1 MAKEKILNSHLYK
14 VDDKNYSFSFS
25 KEKKGK
31 GKLAGITKMG
41 ANGTFNTP
49 VDPSGAEWNTVSNS
63 DEAQAAFNLLVH
75 QKKGDEAL
83 VVADKDTLDTRF
95 NQETKKFANQAALAE
110 ELNEERNISVATDN
124 QKKFSPTY
132 ASYLESRGQK
142 FSANFYTYPLDID
155 PLQDHMKISKYK
167 YKRPSVQGS
176 IGATSTEK
184 TRSYIPKGKEWS
196 GNTMGGNAA
205 KAKEHN
211 KKATVTTKYN
221 INKPGSSMLGSI
233 LDGTVILPMPKV
245 VDTNG
250 AEWGESELN
259 ILGLAAASLAGKFIG
274 GGDKNDPE
282 FKAAKKIAERL
293 KKNPDRTSGFGDVK
307 NAIVAATAAEAS
319 VRATGQTITQDELLA
334 RAQGRVLNPNAELL
348 FQGPVLRDF
357 NFDFLMIARS
367 RQEGAQIRSIIRWFK
382 LGMAPQ
388 FNNSTF
394 LNTPDIF
401 TLEYK
406 RGQGSM
412 DQLNT
417 VNRFSPGGLA
427 LRTIAVDYAP
437 NGYWSAYQDSQPVA
451 LKMSL
456 NFAELRPIYKSDH
469 ERLPE
474 SSVGY

>member
-1 MAKEKILNSHLYK
+1 MAKKEKILSSPASEINGEK
-14 VDDKNYSFSFS
+14 YSFTVS
-25 KEKKGK
+25 KAGK
-31 GKLAGITKMG
+31 GDGKLIGITKMG
-41 ANGTFNTP
+41 ADGTFNTP
-49 VDPSGAEWNTVSNS
+49 VDPSGAEWNTISNS
-63 DEAQAAFNLLVH
+63 DEAKKAFNLQVNH
-75 QKKGDEAL
+75 KDTGDDI

-95 NQETKKFANQAALAE
+95 NQETKKFANRAAAVE
-110 ELNEERNISVATDN
+110 ELNERNNVNVATDA
-124 QKKFSPTY
+124 QRDLAPAY
-132 ASYLESRGQK
+132 ADYKESRGK
-142 FSANFYTYPLDID
+142 KAFAEFYTYPLDID

-176 IGATSTEK
+176 RPATSTDVMSELTK
-184 TRSYIPKGKEWS
+184 SQKKR
-196 GNTMGGNAA
+196 
-205 KAKEHN
+205 KARTGYEPPRKVV
-211 KKATVTTKYN
+211 ATV
-221 INKPGSSMLGSI
+221 NKPGDSMLGSQ
-233 LDGTVILPMPKV
+233 LEGSVILPMPKV

-274 GGDKNDPE
+274 GGDKNDPD
-282 FKAAKKIAERL
+282 FKAAKKIAKKL
-293 KKNPDRTSGFGDVK
+293 KGNPDRTSGFGDVK

-367 RQEGAQIRSIIRWFK
+367 RQEGREIRNIIRWFK

-406 RGQGSM
+406 RGQGKM

-451 LKMSL
+451 LKLSL

-474 SSVGY
+474 NSVGY

>member
-1 MAKEKILNSHLYK
+1 MAERILSSPASEIDGK
-14 VDDKNYSFSFS
+14 KYSFTFS
-25 KEKKGK
+25 KEKKGE
-31 GKLAGITKMG
+31 GKLVGITKMG
-41 ANGTFNTP
+41 ADGTFNTP
-49 VDPSGAEWNTVSNS
+49 VDPSGSEWNTVSNS
-63 DEAQAAFNLLVH
+63 DEAKTAYNLQINH
-75 QKKGDEAL
+75 KDTGDDI

-95 NQETKKFANQAALAE
+95 NQETKKFANRAAAVE
-110 ELNEERNISVATDN
+110 ELNERNNVNVATDA
-124 QKKFSPTY
+124 QRDLAPAY
-132 ASYLESRGQK
+132 ADYKESRGK
-142 FSANFYTYPLDID
+142 KAYAEFYTYPLDID

-176 IGATSTEK
+176 RPATSTEVMSEPSKFQKRRESK
-184 TRSYIPKGKEWS
+184 TGY
-196 GNTMGGNAA
+196 
-205 KAKEHN
+205 KAPRKVV
-211 KKATVTTKYN
+211 ATV
-221 INKPGSSMLGSI
+221 NKPGDSMLGSE
-233 LDGTVILPMPKV
+233 LEGSVILPMPKV

-274 GGDKNDPE
+274 GGDKNDPD
-282 FKAAKKIAERL
+282 FKAAKKIAKRL

-367 RQEGAQIRSIIRWFK
+367 RQEGAEIRRIIKWFK

-406 RGQGSM
+406 RGQGPM

-417 VNRFSPGGLA
+417 VNRFNPGGLA

-456 NFAELRPIYKSDH
+456 NFAELRPIYKGDH

-474 SSVGY
+474 GSVGY

>member
-1 MAKEKILNSHLYK
+1 MAEKIFNSPASEINGEK
-14 VDDKNYSFSFS
+14 YSFSFS

-31 GKLAGITKMG
+31 GKLIGITKMG
-41 ANGTFNTP
+41 ADGTFNTP

-63 DEAQAAFNLLVH
+63 DEAQKAFNLQINH
-75 QKKGDEAL
+75 KDTGDDI
-83 VVADKDTLDTRF
+83 VIADKDTLDTRF
-95 NQETKKFANQAALAE
+95 NQETKKFANQAAAAE
-110 ELNEERNISVATDN
+110 EIDERNNINVATDA
-124 QKKFSPTY
+124 QREFSPQY
-132 ASYLESRGQK
+132 ASYLESRGK
-142 FSANFYTYPLDID
+142 RFSNNFYTYPLDID

-176 IGATSTEK
+176 RPATSTDVMSEPSKFQKRREAK
-184 TRSYIPKGKEWS
+184 TGY
-196 GNTMGGNAA
+196 
-205 KAKEHN
+205 KAPRKVT
-211 KKATVTTKYN
+211 ATV
-221 INKPGSSMLGSI
+221 NKPGDSILGSE
-233 LDGTVILPMPKV
+233 LEGSVILPMPKV

-274 GGDKNDPE
+274 GGDKNDPD
-282 FKAAKKIAERL
+282 FKAAKKIAKRL
-293 KKNPDRTSGFGDVK
+293 KGNPDRTSGFGDVK

-334 RAQGRVLNPNAELL
+334 RASGRVLNPNAELL

-367 RQEGAQIRSIIRWFK
+367 RQEGAEIRRIIKWFK

-451 LKMSL
+451 VKMSL

-474 SSVGY
+474 DSVGY

>member
-1 MAKEKILNSHLYK
+1 MAEKILNSHLYE
-14 VDDKNYSFSFS
+14 VDGKNYSFSFS

-31 GKLAGITKMG
+31 GKLVGITKMG

-110 ELNEERNISVATDN
+110 ELNEQNNINISTEEPSTA
-124 QKKFSPTY
+124 Y
-132 ASYLESRGQK
+132 AAYKQSRGK
-142 FSANFYTYPLDID
+142 KAYAEFYTYPLDID

-176 IGATSTEK
+176 RPATSTDIMSEPSKFQKRREAK
-184 TRSYIPKGKEWS
+184 TGY
-196 GNTMGGNAA
+196 
-205 KAKEHN
+205 KAPRKVV
-211 KKATVTTKYN
+211 ATV
-221 INKPGSSMLGSI
+221 NKPGDSMLGSQ
-233 LDGTVILPMPKV
+233 LEGSVILPMPKV

-259 ILGLAAASLAGKFIG
+259 ILGLAAASVAGNFMG
-274 GGDKNDPE
+274 AMDKNDPD
-282 FKAAKKIAERL
+282 FKAAKRIAKEL

-334 RAQGRVLNPNAELL
+334 RSQGRVLNPNAELL

-406 RGQGSM
+406 RGQGPM

-417 VNRFSPGGLA
+417 VNRFNPGGLA

-451 LKMSL
+451 VKMSL
-456 NFAELRPIYKSDH
+456 NFAELRPIYKGDH

-474 SSVGY
+474 GSVGY

>member
-1 MAKEKILNSHLYK
+1 MAEKITSSPLQEINGEK
-14 VDDKNYSFSFS
+14 YSFTFS
-25 KEKKGK
+25 KERKEK
-31 GKLAGITKMG
+31 GKLIGITKMG
-41 ANGTFNTP
+41 ADGTFNTP

-63 DEAQAAFNLLVH
+63 DEAKTAYNLQINH
-75 QKKGDEAL
+75 KDTGDDI

-95 NQETKKFANQAALAE
+95 NQETKKFANRAAAAE
-110 ELNEERNISVATDN
+110 EIDERNNINVATDA
-124 QKKFSPTY
+124 QREFSPQY
-132 ASYLESRGQK
+132 ASYLESRGK
-142 FSANFYTYPLDID
+142 RFSNNFYTYPLDID

-176 IGATSTEK
+176 RPATSTDVMSEPSKFQKRREAK
-184 TRSYIPKGKEWS
+184 TGY
-196 GNTMGGNAA
+196 
-205 KAKEHN
+205 KAPRKVV
-211 KKATVTTKYN
+211 ATV
-221 INKPGSSMLGSI
+221 NKPGDSMLGSQ
-233 LDGTVILPMPKV
+233 LEGSVILPMPKV

-274 GGDKNDPE
+274 GGDKNDPD
-282 FKAAKKIAERL
+282 FKAAKKIAKEL

-367 RQEGAQIRSIIRWFK
+367 RQEGREIRNIIKWFK

-394 LNTPDIF
+394 LTTPDIF

-406 RGQGSM
+406 RGQGNM

-474 SSVGY
+474 NSVGY

>member
-1 MAKEKILNSHLYK
+1 MAEKKEKIFSSPLKTIGEGDNPPK
-14 VDDKNYSFSFS
+14 YSFTFG
-25 KEKKGK
+25 KTEQGK
-31 GKLAGITKMG
+31 GRLIGINKV
-41 ANGTFNTP
+41 GTDGTVNTP
-49 VDPSGAEWNTVSNS
+49 VDPSGAEWNTISNS
-63 DEAQAAFNLLVH
+63 DEAKSAYNLQINHKDV
-75 QKKGDEAL
+75 GDDI
-83 VVADKDTLDTRF
+83 VIADKDTLDTRF
-95 NQETKKFANQAALAE
+95 NQETKKFANRAAAVE
-110 ELNEERNISVATDN
+110 ELNERNNINIGTEEPSTA
-124 QKKFSPTY
+124 Y
-132 ASYLESRGQK
+132 AAYKQSRGK
-142 FSANFYTYPLDID
+142 KAFAEFYTYPLDID

-176 IGATSTEK
+176 RPATSTDVMSEPSK
-184 TRSYIPKGKEWS
+184 FQKRREARTGY
-196 GNTMGGNAA
+196 
-205 KAKEHN
+205 KAPRKVT
-211 KKATVTTKYN
+211 ATV
-221 INKPGSSMLGSI
+221 NKPGDSMLGSE
-233 LDGTVILPMPKV
+233 LEGTVILPMPKV

-259 ILGLAAASLAGKFIG
+259 ILGLAAASIGSNFISG
-274 GGDKNDPE
+274 IDKNDPE
-282 FKAAKKIAERL
+282 FKAAKKIAQRI

-367 RQEGAQIRSIIRWFK
+367 RQEGREIRNIIRWFK

-451 LKMSL
+451 VKMSL

-474 SSVGY
+474 DSVGY

>member
-1 MAKEKILNSHLYK
+1 M
-14 VDDKNYSFSFS
+14 
-25 KEKKGK
+25 
-31 GKLAGITKMG
+31 
-41 ANGTFNTP
+41 
-49 VDPSGAEWNTVSNS
+49 
-63 DEAQAAFNLLVH
+63 
-75 QKKGDEAL
+75 
-83 VVADKDTLDTRF
+83 
-95 NQETKKFANQAALAE
+95 
-110 ELNEERNISVATDN
+110 
-124 QKKFSPTY
+124 
-132 ASYLESRGQK
+132 
-142 FSANFYTYPLDID
+142 
-155 PLQDHMKISKYK
+155 
-167 YKRPSVQGS
+167 
-176 IGATSTEK
+176 
-184 TRSYIPKGKEWS
+184 
-196 GNTMGGNAA
+196 
-205 KAKEHN
+205 
-211 KKATVTTKYN
+211 
-221 INKPGSSMLGSI
+221 
-233 LDGTVILPMPKV
+233 
-245 VDTNG
+245 
-250 AEWGESELN
+250 
-259 ILGLAAASLAGKFIG
+259 
-274 GGDKNDPE
+274 
-282 FKAAKKIAERL
+282 
-293 KKNPDRTSGFGDVK
+293 TSGFGDVK

-367 RQEGAQIRSIIRWFK
+367 RQEGREIRNIIRWFK

-406 RGQGSM
+406 RGQGKM

-474 SSVGY
+474 NSVGY

>member
-1 MAKEKILNSHLYK
+1 MAEKIFNSPASEINGEK
-14 VDDKNYSFSFS
+14 YSFSFS

-31 GKLAGITKMG
+31 GKLIGITKMG
-41 ANGTFNTP
+41 ADGTFNTP
-49 VDPSGAEWNTVSNS
+49 VDPSGSEWNTVSNS
-63 DEAQAAFNLLVH
+63 DEAQTAFNLQINH
-75 QKKGDEAL
+75 KDDGAAI

-95 NQETKKFANQAALAE
+95 NQETKKFANRAAAVE
-110 ELNEERNISVATDN
+110 ELNERNNVNVATDAQRN
-124 QKKFSPTY
+124 LAPAY
-132 ASYLESRGQK
+132 ADYKESRGK
-142 FSANFYTYPLDID
+142 KAFAEFYTYPLDID

-176 IGATSTEK
+176 RPATSTEVMSEPSKFQKRREAK
-184 TRSYIPKGKEWS
+184 TGY
-196 GNTMGGNAA
+196 
-205 KAKEHN
+205 KAPRKVT
-211 KKATVTTKYN
+211 ATV
-221 INKPGSSMLGSI
+221 NKPGDSMLGSE
-233 LDGTVILPMPKV
+233 LEGSVILPMPKV

-274 GGDKNDPE
+274 GGDKNDPD
-282 FKAAKKIAERL
+282 FKAAKKIAKEL

-367 RQEGAQIRSIIRWFK
+367 RQEGREIRNIIKWFK

-474 SSVGY
+474 GSVGY

>member
-1 MAKEKILNSHLYK
+1 MAEKIFNSPASEINGEK
-14 VDDKNYSFSFS
+14 YSFSFS

-31 GKLAGITKMG
+31 GKLIGITKMG
-41 ANGTFNTP
+41 ADGTFNTP

-63 DEAQAAFNLLVH
+63 DEAQKAFNLQINH
-75 QKKGDEAL
+75 KDTGDDI
-83 VVADKDTLDTRF
+83 VIADKDTLDTRF
-95 NQETKKFANQAALAE
+95 NQETKKFANQAAAR
-110 ELNEERNISVATDN
+110 EERNQQNNINIGTEEPSTA
-124 QKKFSPTY
+124 Y
-132 ASYLESRGQK
+132 AAYKQSRGK
-142 FSANFYTYPLDID
+142 KAFAEFYTYPLDID

-176 IGATSTEK
+176 RPATSTDVMSEPSKSQKRRENK
-184 TRSYIPKGKEWS
+184 TGY
-196 GNTMGGNAA
+196 
-205 KAKEHN
+205 KAPRKVT
-211 KKATVTTKYN
+211 ATV
-221 INKPGSSMLGSI
+221 NKPGDSMLGSQ
-233 LDGTVILPMPKV
+233 LEGSVILPMPKV

-259 ILGLAAASLAGKFIG
+259 ILGLAAASLAGNFIG
-274 GGDKNDPE
+274 GGDKNDPD
-282 FKAAKKIAERL
+282 FKAAKKIAKRL
-293 KKNPDRTSGFGDVK
+293 KRNPDRTSGFGDVK

-367 RQEGAQIRSIIRWFK
+367 RQEGREIRNIIRWFK

-406 RGQGSM
+406 RGQGNM

-451 LKMSL
+451 LKVSL

-474 SSVGY
+474 NSVGY